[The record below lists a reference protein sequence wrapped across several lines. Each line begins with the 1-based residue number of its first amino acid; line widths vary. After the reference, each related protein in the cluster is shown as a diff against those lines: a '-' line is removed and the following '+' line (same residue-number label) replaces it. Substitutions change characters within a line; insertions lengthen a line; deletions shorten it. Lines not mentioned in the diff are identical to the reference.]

1 MRIIDQPRAP
11 NPRRVRIFLA
21 EKGIEVPFEAIDIMK
36 HEHKAPGFA
45 RLNPF
50 QQVPVLVLD
59 DGMAIS
65 ESVAI
70 CRYFEE
76 IQPEPPLMGE
86 TPLEQAR
93 IEMWNRRVELG
104 LFHAVANCFRHTHP
118 AMAPLEDPQIASWG
132 EVNRNRALDFLGLLD
147 SELRN
152 SDYIA
157 GGGYSIADIT
167 ALVAVDFMKPA
178 KIDRPQGLAGL
189 DRWYDRVNARPSA
202 RA

>member
-1 MRIIDQPRAP
+1 
-11 NPRRVRIFLA
+11 
-21 EKGIEVPFEAIDIMK
+21 
-36 HEHKAPGFA
+36 
-45 RLNPF
+45 
-50 QQVPVLVLD
+50 
-59 DGMAIS
+59 
-65 ESVAI
+65 
-70 CRYFEE
+70 
-76 IQPEPPLMGE
+76 MGE

-178 KIDRPQGLAGL
+178 KIARPQGLAGL